1 MRRTAPASPA
11 PIGHAA
17 VVDALATGTFRVL
30 TTDVFD
36 TLVWRPTTEPRHLW
50 PAFGQ
55 ELTAR
60 GLLRVGITP
69 DEFAIGRVRAEAR
82 ARVRTGITDR
92 APEVTIEQ
100 IWAEMPDSWLGAE
113 RSALV
118 DAELAFE
125 ASRLRPHRATVD
137 LLDAAAARGARVA
150 LVSDTY
156 LSATQL
162 RAVLGRVGVPLDAV
176 RDVVVSS
183 EHGRSKADGLLDL
196 AIQRLGV
203 PAAQVLH
210 IGDHP
215 ISDVVAAQRAGAA
228 CVQLSLPA
236 EADAM
241 ATTHRPFD
249 KYSQDHAADG
259 GRSGSLRDVWNAA
272 GDAALDP
279 SFQFGAAAAG
289 PLVAGFAAWASATAV
304 SLGAPAVHCLLR
316 EGGTI
321 AEAIRTVAPDGPTAV
336 ELHAS
341 RWAVLRAAVFE
352 GTPDELFAALARR
365 ADLVPQHVV
374 DAFGVDEAL
383 VRRVMGDGPFDHRT
397 RAQAL
402 DRIAADDTLRS
413 AIVAASAA
421 LRVNVQRYLRTRLQP
436 GDGPIVL
443 CDVGWSGMIQHGL
456 TGIIRDM
463 GDEREVV
470 GLYCATTVNAE
481 ERVSRGALMRWYLPS
496 TGLHGRAA
504 RATGTVVRY
513 PELLERILTP
523 DIGTLLSFT
532 DEGEPV
538 CKDVTEHRSPSLIA
552 AQHGLAAAV
561 AELAPSIAADRARWT
576 DDLDFRVT
584 LAEAMAT
591 VLQRP
596 DARVARPLL
605 EWEHD
610 DVAGTAAEGL
620 GASWFDDL
628 LPYANAVDIGDVPP
642 TEVFWLPGMAAARG
656 GSLATQLDAIE
667 LGADPD
673 ALCPP
678 SALGTATVTVLP
690 RGSLRAASMWSGTP
704 RTNQEGW
711 STVTHRCT
719 APSARAVV
727 LQVGAGGGV
736 VEFGF
741 LRIEVDQDG
750 AHHELRID
758 RADHDA
764 VTAILGRRLGVFTVG
779 FAAGGH
785 LRIELPSGIGDGPS
799 VVRISAAY
807 RGIGAGSADPSL
819 VGPPAWRRVP
829 RQWAARAKEW
839 LRVPARHTAN
849 ALASLR
855 ARVRR

>member
-1 MRRTAPASPA
+1 MRRTAPAP
-11 PIGHAA
+11 PVPVGHAA
-17 VVDALATGTFRVL
+17 VLDALSTGMYRVL

-50 PAFGQ
+50 PDLGR
-55 ELTAR
+55 ELAAN
-60 GLLRVGITP
+60 GLLLAGVTAE
-69 DEFAIGRVRAEAR
+69 EFAIGRVRAEAR

-100 IWAEMPDSWLGAE
+100 IWAEVPGSWLRAE
-113 RSALV
+113 RAALIE
-118 DAELAFE
+118 AELDFE
-125 ASRLRPHRATVD
+125 ARRLRLHDGAIALLTAAT
-137 LLDAAAARGARVA
+137 AAGARVV

-156 LSATQL
+156 LSAAQL
-162 RAVLGRVGVPLDAV
+162 RGLLERVGVPFDAV
-176 RDVVVSS
+176 SEVVVSS

-196 AIQRLGV
+196 AVQRLGV

-215 ISDVVAAQRAGAA
+215 VSDVDAARRAGAA
-228 CVQLSLPA
+228 AVQLSLPA
-236 EADAM
+236 EADAV
-241 ATTHRPFD
+241 ATAHRPFHR
-249 KYSQDHAADG
+249 YSEDHAADG
-259 GRSGSLRDVWNAA
+259 GRAGALRDVWNGA
-272 GDAALDP
+272 GEAALDP
-279 SFQFGAAAAG
+279 SFQFGAAVAG
-289 PLVAGFAAWASATAV
+289 PLVAGFAAWASATAEAI
-304 SLGAPAVHCLLR
+304 GASAVHCLLR

-321 AEAIRTVAPDGPTAV
+321 AEAIRVVAPGGPAPV

-341 RWAVLRAAVFE
+341 RWAVLRAAVFD

-374 DAFGVDEAL
+374 DAFGVDEAV

-397 RAQAL
+397 RALAL
-402 DRIAADDTLRS
+402 ARIAEDDELRT
-413 AIVAASAA
+413 AVVEASTA
-421 LRVNVQRYLRTRLQP
+421 LRRNVQRYLRTRLQP
-436 GDGPIVL
+436 GAGPIVL

-456 TGIIRDM
+456 TGIMRDM
-463 GDEREVV
+463 GIERDVV

-481 ERVSRGALMRWYLPS
+481 ERVSRGAQMRWYLPT
-496 TGLHGRAA
+496 TGLHGRAE
-504 RATGTVVRY
+504 RATGTIVRY

-532 DEGEPV
+532 EDGVPV
-538 CKDVTEHRSPSLIA
+538 CKDVTEHRSSSLVA
-552 AQHGLAAAV
+552 AQRGLAAAV
-561 AELAPSIAADRARWT
+561 AALAQSIAADRPRWV

-584 LAEAMAT
+584 LAEAMAS

-596 DARVARPLL
+596 DAHLASPLL
-605 EWEHD
+605 AWEHD

-620 GASWFDDL
+620 GATWFDDL
-628 LPYANAVDIGDVPP
+628 LPFANAVDIGDVPP

-667 LGADPD
+667 LGADAD

-678 SALGTATVTVLP
+678 SPLGSAGITVLP

-719 APSARAVV
+719 VPSARAVV
-727 LQVGAGGGV
+727 LQVGADGGV
-736 VEFGF
+736 VELGL
-741 LRIEVDQDG
+741 LRVEVDHDG

-758 RADHDA
+758 HADHDA
-764 VTAILGRRLGVFTVG
+764 LTVVLGRRLGAFTVG

-785 LRIELPSGIGDGPS
+785 LRIQLPSGVGEGPS
-799 VVRISAAY
+799 VVRVSAAY
-807 RGIGAGSADPSL
+807 RGIGARSADPDL

-829 RQWAARAKEW
+829 RQWAAQAKEW
-839 LRVPARHTAN
+839 LRVPARHAAN
-849 ALASLR
+849 ALAALR